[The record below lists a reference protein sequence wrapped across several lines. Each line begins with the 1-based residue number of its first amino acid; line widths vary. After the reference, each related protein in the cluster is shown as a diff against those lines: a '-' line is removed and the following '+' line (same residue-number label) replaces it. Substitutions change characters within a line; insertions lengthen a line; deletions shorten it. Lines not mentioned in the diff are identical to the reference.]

1 MPTRLRTVPSF
12 QAVCMS
18 LSVLSILALMTVQ
31 PSSQPLPVVAEL
43 CNDTSARVAFAVV
56 RPGSGADQVQ
66 RGWFTVEAGQCLEG
80 AIGQGRGGQAY
91 VHAYSGA
98 YVWPA
103 SGPASL
109 FCTPA
114 VSHERGA
121 AGSTECAEGERALPY
136 APAINESRG
145 NHRRL
150 SFRVGCADLNAEDAR
165 LCSLGLRGEDGFA
178 ERVRTLEVCNITSG
192 DDRIAVVSSDPEGAE
207 WQVSPWTLTPAGECT
222 PVWRGLTPSRT
233 LYVASEA
240 GLPAGER
247 GDAEQSFCIDP
258 DTGLAVHADAGT
270 QACPYPGAT
279 LARAG
284 VVRFS
289 PQSGRFSMTLND

>member
-1 MPTRLRTVPSF
+1 
-12 QAVCMS
+12 MS
-18 LSVLSILALMTVQ
+18 LPVPFILALMTAQ
-31 PSSQPLPVVAEL
+31 PMSAPLPVVAEL
-43 CNDTSARVAFAVV
+43 CNDTPARVAFAVV

-80 AIGQGRGGQAY
+80 AIGQGRGGQAH

-103 SGPASL
+103 SGPETR

-121 AGSTECAEGERALPY
+121 AGSSECAEGERALPY
-136 APAINESRG
+136 APARVESRG

-178 ERVRTLEVCNITSG
+178 ERVRTLEVCNITSA
-192 DDRIAVVSSDPEGAE
+192 DDRVAVVSSDPEGSD
-207 WQVSPWTLTPAGECT
+207 WRVTPWTVTPAGECT

-233 LYVASEA
+233 LYVTSEA

-247 GDAEQSFCIDP
+247 GNAEQLFCIDP
-258 DTGLAVHADAGT
+258 EAGT
-270 QACPYPGAT
+270 AIRADSGAAACAYPGAI
-279 LARAG
+279 LARSGA
-284 VVRFS
+284 VRFS
-289 PQSGRFSMTLND
+289 PQSGRFSLTLDD